1 MQGRVSILK
10 VLCYLFCCSLLGN
23 AKLVSPILARWG
35 GGEPGCI
42 TGGSRWRTSRVGLG
56 CSTIRVGMIRSRGRC
71 ARSSGVGGFMSI
83 VIVTGEFKRP
93 RVLLISAVEVV
104 VVSVGVVLTSVSIRS
119 FSMWMVGIILLG

>member
-1 MQGRVSILK
+1 
-10 VLCYLFCCSLLGN
+10 
-23 AKLVSPILARWG
+23 
-35 GGEPGCI
+35 
-42 TGGSRWRTSRVGLG
+42 
-56 CSTIRVGMIRSRGRC
+56 
-71 ARSSGVGGFMSI
+71 MSI